1 MSRARNDILI
11 SAFLVLL
18 LAWVVW
24 EARGWPFRARLFPWA
39 IGFPALAL
47 ALVQFGLAC
56 WDGVRQRLNAAVESS
71 HGGAAEK
78 TGAER
83 GGHQARLEIPTGEE
97 VGLVLDPKI
106 ERERTISISA
116 WTVAFALGFYLFGF
130 KVGSLLLSLAFLRF
144 QAHESWKMSVVYGLG
159 IYLFF
164 LVGFELAL
172 GAPLPAGVIATSLG
186 LQSFDWYLVNP
197 FLNLILRR

>member
-18 LAWVVW
+18 LLWVVW
-24 EARGWPFRARLFPWA
+24 EAQGWPFRTRLFPWA
-39 IGFPALAL
+39 IGFPVLAL

-56 WDGVRQRLNAAVESS
+56 WDGVRQRLNAVVESS
-71 HGGAAEK
+71 DGGAAET

-83 GGHQARLEIPTGEE
+83 GGHQGRLEIPTGEE
-97 VGLVLDPKI
+97 VGLVLDPKL

-130 KVGSLLLSLAFLRF
+130 KVGSLLLSPAFLRF
-144 QAHESWKMSVVYGLG
+144 QAGESWKMSILYGLG

-164 LVGFELAL
+164 LVGFEMAL
-172 GAPLPAGVIATSLG
+172 RFPLPPGVIAASLG

-197 FLNLILRR
+197 LLDLILR

>member
-1 MSRARNDILI
+1 
-11 SAFLVLL
+11 
-18 LAWVVW
+18 VW
-24 EARGWPFRARLFPWA
+24 EARSWPFRTRLFPWA
-39 IGFPALAL
+39 IGFPVLAL
-47 ALVQFGLAC
+47 ALVQLGLAS
-56 WDGVRQRLNAAVESS
+56 WHAIRQRKNLVT
-71 HGGAAEK
+71 GDTLGQQAENNV
-78 TGAER
+78 
-83 GGHQARLEIPTGEE
+83 ARA
-97 VGLVLDPKI
+97 
-106 ERERTISISA
+106 RTIVISA
-116 WTVAFALGFYLFGF
+116 WTVAFALGFWLFGF

>member
-24 EARGWPFRARLFPWA
+24 EARSWPFRTRLFPWA
-39 IGFPALAL
+39 IGFPVLGL
-47 ALVQFGLAC
+47 ALVQCGLAF
-56 WDGVRQRLNAAVESS
+56 WQAARRQASAGVKDNYDDA
-71 HGGAAEK
+71 GEK
-78 TGAER
+78 ADAG
-83 GGHQARLEIPTGEE
+83 
-97 VGLVLDPKI
+97 VSLDPKLA
-106 ERERTISISA
+106 RQRTMSISA
-116 WTVAFALGFYLFGF
+116 WTVVFALGFWLFGF

-144 QAHESWKMSVVYGLG
+144 QARESWKMSVLYGLG

-164 LVGFELAL
+164 RVAFEMAL
-172 GAPLPAGVIATSLG
+172 GVPLAPGVIATSLG

-197 FLNLILRR
+197 VLNVLLRR